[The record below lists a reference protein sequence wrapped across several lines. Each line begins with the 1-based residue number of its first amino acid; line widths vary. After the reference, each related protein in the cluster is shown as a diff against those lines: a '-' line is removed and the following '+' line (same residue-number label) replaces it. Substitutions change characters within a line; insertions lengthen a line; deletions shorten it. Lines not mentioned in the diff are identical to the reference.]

1 MLCTRRSAP
10 KRGYTDERD
19 VSREAR
25 TQAAETAF
33 YFWAV
38 AKFVTS
44 VVTNADT
51 DINNAIR
58 LTRYLLFSCNSC
70 VLRNARLYRA
80 LRAGWPANSRL
91 GASSAK
97 RK

>member
-1 MLCTRRSAP
+1 
-10 KRGYTDERD
+10 
-19 VSREAR
+19 V
-25 TQAAETAF
+25 AETDF
-33 YFWAV
+33 CFWAV

-44 VVTNADT
+44 AVTNADT

-97 RK
+97 RKVKAIVSIPPIINTDHKIRGSP